1 MKNILIISKNNNLKT
16 EFEKTGLFK
25 NITTCQFLENKLKEG
40 IDILIA
46 DNSAISYKLYM
57 ENLQKFLKLAP
68 SNYFISDSTDTYA
81 SVNKVLSSYGII
93 VIAPYLSDTQICQ
106 KICSMAVDN
115 YSSFKNIICFF
126 GAGPG
131 AGTSMV
137 SLSVAQVMSEISS
150 KKTCLLNLDGCYG
163 DDYVDSASDGFGL
176 AQIKERLINNILSEE
191 ELKNSCIKSSY
202 LYFLPGEKEIS
213 KVRHYHPEHIEKLTK
228 LASKTFDITIINA
241 GSSITGMSIGALNSS
256 DIKLLVSTQSLK
268 YFTNFTNLMMQVFS
282 NLGISF
288 QDFLLVVNKYIE
300 YDGLENEIV
309 LAKKYG
315 MQLASVIALLEYIP
329 ALEAEIKKKTLLSFN
344 KAFTNSIKQ
353 LSVSI
358 LKQLAIEMPG
368 NKTGAKMG
376 IFKKRL

>member
-288 QDFLLVVNKYIE
+288 QDFLLVVNKYID

-309 LAKKYG
+309 LSKKYG